1 MGERVGLHLRG
12 KDATGLRPGGKLRRQ
27 ERAASKSFQ
36 RCTLVQNWQR
46 NIFSPIDR
54 GGGEDIVGHYLG
66 IITRIQRADD

>member
-1 MGERVGLHLRG
+1 MKIYGGEGGIAFEG

-46 NIFSPIDR
+46 NIFSSIDR
-54 GGGEDIVGHYLG
+54 GRVGHYLG
-66 IITRIQRADD
+66 IITWIQRADD